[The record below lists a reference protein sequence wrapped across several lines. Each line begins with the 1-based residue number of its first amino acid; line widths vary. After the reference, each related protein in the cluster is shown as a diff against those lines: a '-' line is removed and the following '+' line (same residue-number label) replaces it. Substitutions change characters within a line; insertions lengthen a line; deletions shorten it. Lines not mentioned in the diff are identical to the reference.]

1 VNIRSL
7 KTFCDI
13 VDSGSLSKAARLNS
27 VTQSAVS
34 QQLARLEEELDVAL
48 IQRGGALAAPTG
60 PGKVL
65 YEGAKSIIH
74 RYERMLGDVRSAKDT
89 VRGVLRV
96 GSIYSV
102 GFYLLNPYVREF
114 LRAHPEVDLRIEY
127 AKWNNITAAVLSGEL
142 DLGLVAYPEKRRAIE
157 ILELGQEELVMV
169 CSPEHRLAD
178 RREPISPKELKDE
191 RFIAFEKGM
200 PTRRY
205 IQKMLKA
212 RRVPVRIVREFDN
225 IETLK
230 RAIEVDTGLSILPR
244 ASVER
249 DVADGYL
256 SCVPF
261 SDPAAWN
268 RPIGVLRQRARPATQ
283 VEETFLDMI
292 RKMQE

>member
-1 VNIRSL
+1 
-7 KTFCDI
+7 
-13 VDSGSLSKAARLNS
+13 
-27 VTQSAVS
+27 
-34 QQLARLEEELDVAL
+34 
-48 IQRGGALAAPTG
+48 
-60 PGKVL
+60 
-65 YEGAKSIIH
+65 
-74 RYERMLGDVRSAKDT
+74 
-89 VRGVLRV
+89 LRV

-114 LRAHPEVDLRIEY
+114 LRAHPDVDLRIEY
-127 AKWNNITAAVLSGEL
+127 AKWNSITAAVLSGEL

-157 ILELGQEELVMV
+157 ILPLGREELVVV
-169 CSPEHRLAD
+169 CSPEHRLAS
-178 RREPISPKELKDE
+178 RKSISPGELKNE

-205 IQKMLKA
+205 IQRMLKA
-212 RRVPVRIVREFDN
+212 RRVPVKIVREFDN

-230 RAIEVDTGLSILPR
+230 RAIEVDTGLGILPR

-261 SDPAAWN
+261 LDPTRWN

-283 VEETFLDMI
+283 AEETFLDMI
-292 RKMQE
+292 RKLQE